1 MPGMQY
7 RKGRAARWVSML
19 GVITA
24 SLLAAGCLDPL
35 ARSDDEALREELLAS
50 YRQRLASLAGSQSV
64 ELQRDAG
71 DVEDELSPERR
82 DELDRISGYNAY
94 SQDPLVLGP
103 DLQGEAETPVV
114 LLALAD
120 AIDLAVENNL
130 SIRAAKLTPAI
141 AQTQVTQALANFDA
155 VFFASAGYSD
165 VTTFQPTVT
174 GGGGTISVFP
184 IDTQTTSMGTGVR
197 KNLISG
203 GQASVS
209 TDLQYNQSQTGGGG
223 VEFWDSDVTLGLT
236 QPLLRGFGSDV
247 NRAQI
252 VLTQNARRADVE
264 QLRSDL
270 IDLCANTESAYWL
283 LVFTKQ
289 QLLIQT
295 RLLDRTIADRDRLK
309 KRADFDVNPV
319 QLTEANSFVELR
331 RSDVI
336 RARQQVRLASD
347 QLKQLINSP
356 DIPVADETL
365 ILPTDRPADVPV
377 TFSLLD
383 AVTTAMQNRPDLR
396 IALLQIKDASVLQ
409 RVADNARLPALDLNA
424 QINFNGQDSNNPA
437 EAYRNLGEAEF
448 VDYIVGGQFE
458 VPIGNRG
465 PQAFLAQRMLER
477 QQSVIAYQA
486 QAQLVT
492 LDVKNALRDLLTSYE
507 LIGSSRASRLAAA
520 DNLRAIQAQEDAGV
534 ALTPEFI
541 NLKLQA
547 QERLA
552 DAETQ
557 EIQSLTDYNNAI
569 AALYQATGTLLEH
582 NRIAFDDTDESAYD
596 R

>member
-1 MPGMQY
+1 MRNQHGWIT
-7 RKGRAARWVSML
+7 RRGWVL
-19 GVITA
+19 GALGAMMAVT
-24 SLLAAGCLDPL
+24 GCVDPL
-35 ARSDDEALREELLAS
+35 ARSDDDALREELLAS
-50 YRQRLASLAGSQSV
+50 YRQRLASLAGSQTV
-64 ELQRDAG
+64 ELQRDTG
-71 DVEDELSPERR
+71 DVEDKLPPERR
-82 DELDRISGYNAY
+82 EELDRISGYNAY
-94 SQDPLVLGP
+94 DKDPLILGP
-103 DLQGEAETPVV
+103 DLLGESKTPVV
-114 LLALAD
+114 LLSLSE
-120 AIDLAVENNL
+120 AIDLAVKNNL

-155 VFFASAGYSD
+155 VFFADAGYSD
-165 VTTFQPTVT
+165 VTTFQPTVI
-174 GGGGTISVFP
+174 GGGSIIIFP
-184 IDTQTTSMGTGVR
+184 IDTQTTTLGTGVR

-203 GQASVS
+203 GQATVS
-209 TDLQYNQSQTGGGG
+209 TQLQYNQNQSSGGG

-252 VLTQNARRADVE
+252 VLTQNARRAELE

-270 IDLCANTESAYWL
+270 IDLCANVESGYWQ

-289 QLLIQT
+289 QLLILT
-295 RLLDRTIADRDRLK
+295 RLLDRTIVDRDRLQ

-347 QLKQLINSP
+347 QLKQLVNAP

-365 ILPTDRPADVPV
+365 VVPTDRPADVPV

-383 AVTTAMQNRPDLR
+383 AVTTAMQHRPDLR
-396 IALLQIKDASVLQ
+396 IALLQIKDASVRQ

-424 QINFNGQDSNNPA
+424 QINFNGQNSNNPGK
-437 EAYRNLGEAEF
+437 AYEQLSEGEF
-448 VDYIVGGQFE
+448 VDYIIAGQFE

-477 QQSVIAYQA
+477 QQAVISYQA

-520 DNLRAIQAQEDAGV
+520 DNLRAIEAQEEAGV

-552 DAETQ
+552 SAETQ

-569 AALYQATGTLLEH
+569 AALYQATGTLLGH
-582 NRIAFDDTDESAYD
+582 NRIEFEDEGEI
-596 R
+596 

>member
-1 MPGMQY
+1 MPGMQN
-7 RKGRAARWVSML
+7 RQARFARWGSTL

-24 SLLAAGCLDPL
+24 ALLAAGCLDPL
-35 ARSDDEALREELLAS
+35 ARSDEDALREELLAS
-50 YRQRLASLAGSQSV
+50 YRQRLASLAGSESV

-71 DVEDELSPERR
+71 DVEDELTPERR

-94 SQDPLVLGP
+94 SKDPLILGP
-103 DLQGEAETPVV
+103 DLQGEAKTPVV
-114 LLALAD
+114 LLSLAE

-130 SIRAAKLTPAI
+130 SIQAAKLTPAI

-155 VFFASAGYSD
+155 VFFANASYSD
-165 VTTFQPTVT
+165 VTTFQPTVI
-174 GGGGTISVFP
+174 GAGSLVIFP
-184 IDTQTTSMGTGVR
+184 IDTQTTTLGTGVR

-209 TDLQYNQSQTGGGG
+209 TDLQYNQSQTSGGS
-223 VEFWDSDVTLGLT
+223 VEFWDADVTLGLT

-247 NRAQI
+247 NRAEI
-252 VLTQNARRADVE
+252 VLTQNAQRADVE
-264 QLRSDL
+264 QLRSNL
-270 IDLCANTESAYWL
+270 IDLCASTESAYWQ

-295 RLLDRTIADRDRLK
+295 RLLDRTIVDRDRLK

-356 DIPVADETL
+356 DIPVVDETL

-383 AVTTAMQNRPDLR
+383 AVTTAMQHRPDLR

-424 QINFNGQDSNNPA
+424 QINFNGQNSNNPA
-437 EAYRNLGEAEF
+437 RAYSDLAEADF

-477 QQSVIAYQA
+477 QQSVINYQA

-492 LDVKNALRDLLTSYE
+492 LDVKNALRELLTSYE

-552 DAETQ
+552 NAETQ

-569 AALYQATGTLLEH
+569 AALYQATGTLLDH